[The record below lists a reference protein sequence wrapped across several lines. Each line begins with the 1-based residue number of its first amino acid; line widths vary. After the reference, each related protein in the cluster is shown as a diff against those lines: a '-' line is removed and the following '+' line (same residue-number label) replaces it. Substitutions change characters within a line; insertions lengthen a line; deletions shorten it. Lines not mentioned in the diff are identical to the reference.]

1 MINHKTELEK
11 AFSKV
16 RATLQ
21 KANGDKVVF
30 NSLLERSEG
39 KRKTWAKD
47 IIDREQSDL
56 TENLKVTMQN
66 HWLDISQAFES
77 ARESARKRL
86 DYLDVNDDSLV
97 KALKLIEVMGSNL
110 TEGKVNSINEQFRG
124 KQGALS
130 ALKSAYKKAGVTGGL
145 IDTMLYRNFENEW
158 DSARRA
164 VLGELNPEG
173 YLNASAQAIKRL
185 ADLEGVDFD
194 PVIDKSEIHS
204 MGQLESMTV
213 DDINANWHEVSKFL
227 TGTGGGE

>member
-30 NSLLERSEG
+30 NSLLERSEER
-39 KRKTWAKD
+39 RKTWAKD
-47 IIDREQSDL
+47 IIDREQDR
-56 TENLKVTMQN
+56 LKEDINDSMRG
-66 HWLDISQAFES
+66 HWQDISDAFES

-173 YLNASAQAIKRL
+173 YLNASAQAVKRL
-185 ADLEGVDFD
+185 ADLEGIDFD

-204 MGQLESMTV
+204 IGQLESMTV

>member
-1 MINHKTELEK
+1 
-11 AFSKV
+11 
-16 RATLQ
+16 
-21 KANGDKVVF
+21 
-30 NSLLERSEG
+30 
-39 KRKTWAKD
+39 
-47 IIDREQSDL
+47 
-56 TENLKVTMQN
+56 MQN
-66 HWLDISQAFES
+66 HWLDISRAFES

-110 TEGKVNSINEQFRG
+110 TEGKANSINEQFRG
-124 KQGALS
+124 NQGALS
-130 ALKSAYKKAGVTGGL
+130 TLKSAYKKAGADSGL

-173 YLNASAQAIKRL
+173 YLNSSAQAVKHL

-194 PVIDKSEIHS
+194 PVIDKSEIHDKA
-204 MGQLESMTV
+204 QLEAMSAE
-213 DDINANWHEVSKFL
+213 DINANWHEVSKFL

>member
-1 MINHKTELEK
+1 MSQHKTELEK

-30 NSLLERSEG
+30 NSLLERSEE

-47 IIDREQSDL
+47 IIDKEQSAL
-56 TENLKVTMQN
+56 RENLKASMQN
-66 HWLDISQAFES
+66 HWLDISRAFES

-173 YLNASAQAIKRL
+173 YLNSSAQAVKHL

-194 PVIDKSEIHS
+194 PVIDKSEIHDKA
-204 MGQLESMTV
+204 QLEAMSAE
-213 DDINANWHEVSKFL
+213 DINANWHEVSKFL